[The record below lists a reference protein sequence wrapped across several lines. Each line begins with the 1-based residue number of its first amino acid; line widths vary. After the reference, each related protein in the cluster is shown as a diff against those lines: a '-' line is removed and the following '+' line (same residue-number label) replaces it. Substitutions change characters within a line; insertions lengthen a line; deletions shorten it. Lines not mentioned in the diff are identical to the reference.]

1 MDPSGTKKTTLPV
14 TQRETLP
21 GNPKTTTPGTPKNKG
36 NPRSSTPIDIKL
48 SSPGIYSSSYLSMSS
63 NIMTPESLTPKTNV
77 VTEIKKN
84 HKVDKV
90 VVIDNRKFPKA
101 DKEAKV
107 PAT

>member
-1 MDPSGTKKTTLPV
+1 
-14 TQRETLP
+14 
-21 GNPKTTTPGTPKNKG
+21 
-36 NPRSSTPIDIKL
+36 
-48 SSPGIYSSSYLSMSS
+48 
-63 NIMTPESLTPKTNV
+63 MTPESLTPKTNV